1 MDKEHRMLEARI
13 LQRQGMTQTEIASA
27 LGVCE
32 RTVRNHLKNKPEK
45 KKQPRRSSRVDPH
58 KPLIESILEKDSS
71 YNGELIFERVRKLGY
86 KGQISVM
93 KDYVA
98 KVRRKLEAKAVVRF
112 ETEPGR
118 QAQVDWKEFGTQLV
132 DGKVR
137 KLYAF
142 VMVLGYSRKPFVW
155 FTTSMDQATLLACH
169 ILAFKYFGAV
179 TAEILYDNMRTAFSC
194 GADGVWQATRRLLAF
209 AAHYGFT
216 PLRCRVRRP
225 ETKGKVERT
234 VGYLDNNFWPRME
247 GVELSLA
254 QLNQDVLAW
263 IDSVSAKPLR
273 DFGMSRTERFE
284 RERAHLTPVREADF
298 DVRDAIPLKVSREA
312 RITWGTNR
320 YSVPAAYIGEMVCLM
335 IHPLYSQAK
344 LSLPNGQSRT
354 FTLAEDGMRQNV
366 DFPGDYELLRRRWG
380 EDRVLVARQR
390 MPKRRSKTKS
400 EVDVQ
405 AVSAS
410 VYEDISRVMAASV
423 GAMA

>member
-13 LQRQGMTQTEIASA
+13 LQRQGKTQTEIASA

-45 KKQPRRSSRVDPH
+45 KKQSRRGSRVDPH

-71 YNGELIFERVRKLGY
+71 YNGELIFERIRKLGY
-86 KGQISVM
+86 EGQISVM

-98 KVRRKLEAKAVVRF
+98 KVRRKLESKAVVRF

-142 VMVLGYSRKPFVW
+142 VMVLGYSRKTFVW

-169 ILAFKYFGAV
+169 ILAFKYFGGV

-247 GVELSLA
+247 GIDLSLS

-263 IDSVSAKPLR
+263 IDYVSAKPLR

-284 RERAHLTPVREADF
+284 SERAHLTPVREADF

-312 RITWGTNR
+312 RITWRTNR

-335 IHPLYSQAK
+335 IHPLHAQAK

-366 DFPGDYELLRRRWG
+366 DFPGDYELLRRQWG

-390 MPKRRSKTKS
+390 IPKRRSKTKS

-410 VYEDISRVMAASV
+410 VYEDISRAMAASV